1 MIDLKEKWFYVENHG
16 NTLPKITPGPPII
29 WAEWLKKPLD
39 TSQIPDLLKL
49 IANLKQNWITG
60 EVVAFDWMKRRIQP
74 LQARVNFGFEYQG
87 TSDPSRGSN
96 KEISNGEALRR
107 VQRLFEKVEHVPHL
121 LDTFSVLNPPKEVC
135 EK

>member
-1 MIDLKEKWFYVENHG
+1 M
-16 NTLPKITPGPPII
+16 
-29 WAEWLKKPLD
+29 KKPLD
-39 TSQIPDLLKL
+39 TSQIPDLLEL

-74 LQARVNFGFEYQG
+74 LQARVTFDFEYQG
-87 TSDPSRGSN
+87 TSDPSRCSN

-121 LDTFSVLNPPKEVC
+121 LDTFSILNPPKEVC
-135 EK
+135 NK

>member
-1 MIDLKEKWFYVENHG
+1 M
-16 NTLPKITPGPPII
+16 
-29 WAEWLKKPLD
+29 KKPLD
-39 TSQIPDLLKL
+39 TNQIPDLLKL
-49 IANLKQNWITG
+49 IANLKQNWITR
-60 EVVAFDWMKRRIQP
+60 EAVAFDWMKRRIQP

-87 TSDPSRGSN
+87 TSDPSWCSD

-107 VQRLFEKVEHVPHL
+107 VQRLFEKVEHVPHM